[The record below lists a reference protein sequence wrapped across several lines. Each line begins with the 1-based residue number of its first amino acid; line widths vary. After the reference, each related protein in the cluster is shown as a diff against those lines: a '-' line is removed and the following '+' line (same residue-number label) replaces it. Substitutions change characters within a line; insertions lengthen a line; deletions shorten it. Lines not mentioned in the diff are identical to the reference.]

1 MVVYI
6 YRGRARGKVRGR
18 FRGRS
23 KGRFKGKVKEKV
35 RGRVIQNKSKHC
47 LGGGVRL
54 SKIIVGNRIYENKD
68 RFSEFEFTRQS
79 S

>member
-1 MVVYI
+1 MGRVGGVRVEKKGLVVYI

-47 LGGGVRL
+47 LGGGL
-54 SKIIVGNRIYENKD
+54 G
-68 RFSEFEFTRQS
+68 
-79 S
+79 